1 MGRRSS
7 ARRATAARGRERLD
21 AFIEQFAQ
29 TLAAGLTIGCIYG
42 LLCVGLAFIFGIMR
56 VINFAQGDLMMVGM
70 YLAIFIGSYVLPA
83 SIFGLAVPFVA
94 AVVAG
99 PVLFGV
105 GYGLN
110 KFLISRT
117 TGLQAAGSSEAEAH
131 QAQLILTLGLALI
144 LQNGALY
151 LLGSAPTSAPTPL
164 SSSAWEV
171 PLLYDEF
178 SAVFLNKARTIDAVL
193 SVAIALGL
201 FWFVGNTRL
210 GKSLRA
216 AAINPEAALYMGIDV
231 TRAHHIAFGLGTA
244 IAGVAGGLIA
254 IYYPAQPYVGVEFII
269 VMYAG
274 VVLGGMGS
282 IVGAFWGGMAIG
294 LVQQLSTL
302 VLPLQLQNAAIFV
315 VFVLILLLR
324 PQGLFGRNVERA

>member
-1 MGRRSS
+1 M
-7 ARRATAARGRERLD
+7 D
-21 AFIEQFAQ
+21 AFVEQFAQ

-70 YLAIFIGSYVLPA
+70 YLAMFIGADVLPG
-83 SIFGLAVPFVA
+83 SVLGLAVPFVA
-94 AVVAG
+94 AILAG
-99 PVLFGV
+99 PVLFV
-105 GYGLN
+105 AGYALN

-117 TGLQAAGSSEAEAH
+117 TGLQAAGSSETEAH

-151 LLGSAPTSAPTPL
+151 LLGSAPTSAATPL

-178 SAVFLNKARTIDAVL
+178 SAVFLNKARTIDALL

-201 FWFVGNTRL
+201 FWFVGRTRL

-231 TRAHHIAFGLGTA
+231 ARAHHIAFGLGTA

-274 VVLGGMGS
+274 VVLGGLGS
-282 IVGAFWGGMAIG
+282 IVGAFWGGMTIG